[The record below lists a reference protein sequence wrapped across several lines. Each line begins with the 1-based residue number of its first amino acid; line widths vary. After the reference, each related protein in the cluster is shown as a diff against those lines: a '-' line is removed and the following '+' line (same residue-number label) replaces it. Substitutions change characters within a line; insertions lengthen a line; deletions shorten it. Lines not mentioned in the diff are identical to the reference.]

1 MKAIIL
7 DGLAMSKGIHIEITQ
22 EVNLLK
28 EKYGVVPGLAIVRVG
43 DDPASKVYVRNKCL
57 AAEKVGM
64 SVYEYEL
71 PLKTSHDEVK
81 RMIDNLNTRPDLH
94 GIIIQLPLPK
104 QIREDELMESIDI
117 HKDVDGLNPMN
128 VGLLMSGKPNLIPA
142 TPLAIQQLLL
152 RSGYDPESKHVVV
165 CGRSKIVGKPITAL
179 LMQKLEGSNATVTVC
194 HAKTENLA
202 NITRQ
207 ADILIVAVGNPEVV
221 TDNFVK
227 PGAVVIDVGINRV
240 EDAKRKRGY
249 RLLGDVH
256 YDKVSQKAG
265 AITPVPGGVGP
276 MTIAMLLKN
285 TLQAA
290 RYFISQR

>member
-1 MKAIIL
+1 MTAMIL
-7 DGLAMSKGIHIEITQ
+7 DGLAMAKVIHTEITQ
-22 EVNLLK
+22 EVNLMK

-43 DDPASKVYVRNKCL
+43 DNSASKVYVRNKCI

-64 SVYEYEL
+64 SVYEYWL
-71 PLKTSHDEVK
+71 PLQTSHTEAK
-81 RMIDNLNTRPDLH
+81 HIIENLNTRADLH
-94 GIIIQLPLPK
+94 GIIVQLPLPK
-104 QIREDELMESIDI
+104 QIKEDELMESIDP
-117 HKDVDGLNPMN
+117 HKDVDGLHPVN
-128 VGLLMSGKPNLIPA
+128 VGLLMSGKPHYIPA

-152 RSGYDPESKHVVV
+152 RSGYNPEGKHVVV
-165 CGRSKIVGKPITAL
+165 CGRSKIVGKPIAAL
-179 LMQKLEGSNATVTVC
+179 LMQKIEGCNATVTVC

-202 NITRQ
+202 NITQQ
-207 ADILIVAVGNPEVV
+207 ADILIVAVGNPGVV
-221 TDNFVK
+221 TEDFVK

-240 EDAKRKRGY
+240 EDPERRSGY
-249 RLLGDVH
+249 RLVGDVH

-290 RYFISQR
+290 RHFISQR